1 MEVTARRE
9 SGLTQ
14 RSATTQ
20 RTDSAAPHF
29 ALLSEKL
36 SSGTAQVDAPRRSR
50 RRSVPPVVNPLLP
63 YKITLPES
71 VHRRLRLAALERG
84 ISVSTLTAQ
93 ILDQQLPE

>member
-9 SGLTQ
+9 SGLAQ
-14 RSATTQ
+14 RSPATP
-20 RTDSAAPHF
+20 RTDTAAPHF

-36 SSGTAQVDAPRRSR
+36 TSSTTQVEAPRRSR
-50 RRSVPPVVNPLLP
+50 RRSAPPVVNPLLP

-71 VHRRLRLAALERG
+71 VHRRLLLAAVERG
-84 ISVSTLTAQ
+84 INVSALTAQ

>member
-9 SGLTQ
+9 SGLVQ
-14 RSATTQ
+14 RAPATS
-20 RTDSAAPHF
+20 RTDTVAPHF

-36 SSGTAQVDAPRRSR
+36 TASTTQMEAPRRSR
-50 RRSVPPVVNPLLP
+50 RRTVPPVVNPLLP

-71 VHRRLRLAALERG
+71 VHRRLRLAAIERG